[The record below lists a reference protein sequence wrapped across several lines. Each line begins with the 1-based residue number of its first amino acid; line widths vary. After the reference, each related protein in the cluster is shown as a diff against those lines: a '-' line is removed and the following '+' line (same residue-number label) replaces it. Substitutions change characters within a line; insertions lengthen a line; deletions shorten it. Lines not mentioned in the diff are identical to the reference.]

1 MGDELGRRNNEYLQ
15 KQILAFDSKLVFLVH
30 AKNILYEQSLPP
42 ADCIDK
48 IYNNQIG
55 ESINAQKQES

>member
-15 KQILAFDSKLVFLVH
+15 KQILALDSKLVFLVH

-42 ADCIDK
+42 VYRMIK
-48 IYNNQIG
+48 FIIIRLENL
-55 ESINAQKQES
+55 